1 MSFDPDTFMDELWER
16 LRRFHTEHPLFELA
30 PPPDRLHF
38 YAHPN
43 YVAKIMEAAE
53 RTVIGMQDAEQNQGG
68 VLLRGGFGDYKID
81 VPAWPRS
88 TRIGEEELVYSPRPE
103 SVLEPRRV
111 CPVGQPQ
118 GHLPL
123 IYKRVPYSW
132 DVTAEEATPP
142 PFARVVHEPRR
153 NFEGKLLKY
162 PQPIVTDEPY
172 RTAART
178 ALLTNPEIRSANL

>member
-1 MSFDPDTFMDELWER
+1 MSFDPDAFMDELWER
-16 LRRFHTEHPLFELA
+16 LRRFRAEHPLLEFG

-53 RTVIGMQDAEQNQGG
+53 RTVIGMQDTYPQESG
-68 VLLRGGFGDYKID
+68 VLLRGGLGDYKID

-88 TRIGEEELVYSPRPE
+88 TRMGENELVYSPRPK

-111 CPVGQPQ
+111 YPQGQPQ

-132 DVTAEEATPP
+132 DVTAEEKTPP
-142 PFARVVHEPRR
+142 PFVRVVHEPRR
-153 NFEGKLLKY
+153 NFGDKPLKY